1 MLRERSA
8 VRPRG
13 RSSGRTPLEGGIPFW
28 VRCRCSLRL
37 FPPAWFCPAGTDLRR
52 NEACT
57 SLFNM
62 GDKISGEREI
72 AAWRSEKGHESV
84 EESASSLPLPSP
96 SAIRTMQCTG
106 HYPHSQ
112 PLRAPERA
120 YPSDASKCSPTLPLK
135 CLDSISRLTLL
146 RALDSGSG
154 CRHPTCSVTV

>member
-84 EESASSLPLPSP
+84 EESEFCHIGLRLHPPFPS
-96 SAIRTMQCTG
+96 R
-106 HYPHSQ
+106 HR
-112 PLRAPERA
+112 LRSEP
-120 YPSDASKCSPTLPLK
+120 
-135 CLDSISRLTLL
+135 
-146 RALDSGSG
+146 
-154 CRHPTCSVTV
+154 CSVQGTILIPNR